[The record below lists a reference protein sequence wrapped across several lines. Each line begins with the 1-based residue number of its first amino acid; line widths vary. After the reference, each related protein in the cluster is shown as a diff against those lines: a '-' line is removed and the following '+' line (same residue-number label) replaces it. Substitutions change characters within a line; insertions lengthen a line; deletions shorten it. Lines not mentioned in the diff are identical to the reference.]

1 MGEASSHAKL
11 QARIAIDRRRIAAGD
26 RPLYHV
32 IRTTTPDGSTVDI
45 MIEELPI
52 IHTFVPDNARVLDG
66 ARGLVARTLG
76 VDATSFDVVI
86 GEY

>member
-1 MGEASSHAKL
+1 ML
-11 QARIAIDRRRIAAGD
+11 QATIEHDRRRIAAGD

-52 IHTFVPDNARVLDG
+52 IHAFVPDNARVLDG
-66 ARGLVARTLG
+66 ARGLISRTLG
-76 VDATSFDVVI
+76 VDATSFDVAV
-86 GEY
+86 GRP

>member
-1 MGEASSHAKL
+1 MGETSSHAKL
-11 QARIAIDRRRIAAGD
+11 QATIANDRRRIAAGS

-32 IRTTTPDGSTVDI
+32 TRTTTPDGSAVDV

-76 VDATSFDVVI
+76 VAATSFDVVVSR
-86 GEY
+86 G